1 MAVKRALRANT
12 KAARILGQ
20 QLGPP
25 LPPSHEPAPCPLCGR
40 PLIAGPSV
48 DEHHLVPRSQGG
60 KEKFLVHKICHQKI
74 HQVFTEKELARRFSS
89 WEILQAHSEIAVF
102 IEWVRKRPP
111 EFLR

>member
-1 MAVKRALRANT
+1 MVTKRVMRANT
-12 KAARILGQ
+12 KAARLLGQ

-25 LPPSHEPAPCPLCGR
+25 PPPSDLPEACPLCGR
-40 PLIAGPSV
+40 PLIPGPSV

-74 HQVFTEKELARRFSS
+74 HQVFTEKELARRYSR
-89 WEILQAHSEIAVF
+89 WELLQSHDEMAVF